1 MSSEVV
7 LNLMIKVSEALV
19 ALIRALQAIV
29 FPHQCRACLSI
40 IDVSSV
46 FCSPCLAQ
54 IQPIVSVLL
63 PLTKTKTLKVIAL
76 ASYNGVIRELV
87 LKKFKGDRL
96 ASRQLAQ
103 LLLQMS
109 PLAAQPVDVVVPVP
123 LHWTRYAW
131 RGFNQ
136 AVEMGRVIAG
146 AKKAV
151 LQSCI
156 MRHKK
161 TIFQSRLSAQERQ
174 ENVRGIFSLHPWYRA
189 VGMDSLRGKH
199 VVIVD
204 DLCTTGAT
212 LTQVARML
220 TPYQPA
226 SLTAVVAARTL

>member
-1 MSSEVV
+1 MVV
-7 LNLMIKVSEALV
+7 LSLMIKHL
-19 ALIRALQAIV
+19 LAII
-29 FPHQCRACLSI
+29 FPHQCRSCATI
-40 IDVSSV
+40 IDAKSV
-46 FCSPCLAQ
+46 FCPPCLAR

-76 ASYNGVIRELV
+76 AAYTDAIRELV
-87 LKKFKGDRL
+87 LKKFNGDRL

-103 LLLQMS
+103 LLLRMS
-109 PLAAQPVDVVVPVP
+109 PLAGQPVDVVVPVP

-136 AVEMGRVIAG
+136 AVEMGRVIARD
-146 AKKAV
+146 KKAV
-151 LQSCI
+151 VRCCI

-161 TIFQSRLSAQERQ
+161 TTFQSRLSAEERQ
-174 ENVRGIFSLHPWYRA
+174 RNVRGIFSLNPWYRL
-189 VGMDSLRGKH
+189 VGMETIHGKH

-220 TPYQPA
+220 MPYQPA